1 MGVLNVTPDSFSDGG
16 RFASA
21 DPAIAHGGELVAHG
35 AAIVDVGGESTRP
48 RAEPVGADEEA
59 RRVVPVVAAL
69 HAAHPDVVVSI
80 DTTKASVAAAALDAG
95 ATVVNDVSA
104 GRFDA
109 DMLRV
114 VAGHDAGFVA
124 MHMQGT
130 PATMQDD
137 PRYDDVVR
145 DVGDVLLARLDAA
158 RAAGVRDD
166 ALFADPGIGFGKTI
180 DHNLTLLGA
189 LSQLSARVGVP
200 LVVGASRK
208 TFLGTLTGGAPVDDR
223 EAATLATSVWAFD
236 VGVRVVRVHDVAP
249 SVRAA
254 RLLDVMARATQDGI
268 AGIAA

>member
-1 MGVLNVTPDSFSDGG
+1 MGVLNATPDSFSDGS
-16 RFASA
+16 RFIPARV
-21 DPAIAHGGELVAHG
+21 AIAHGGELVAQG
-35 AAIVDVGGESTRP
+35 ATIVDVGGESTRP
-48 RAEPVGADEEA
+48 RAQPVAADEEL
-59 RRVVPVVAAL
+59 RRVVPVVAGL
-69 HAAHPDVVVSI
+69 HAAHPEVVLSV

-114 VAGHDAGFVA
+114 VADHDAGFVA

-137 PRYDDVVR
+137 PRYDDVER
-145 DVGDVLLARLDAA
+145 EVGDELLARLDAA

-166 ALFADPGIGFGKTI
+166 ALLADPGIGFGKTV
-180 DHNLTLLGA
+180 DHNLALLAA
-189 LSQLSARVGVP
+189 LPRLAARVGVP

-223 EAATLATSVWAFD
+223 EEATLAVNVWAFD
-236 VGVRVVRVHDVAP
+236 AGVRVVRVHDVAP
-249 SVRAA
+249 TVRAA
-254 RLLDVMARATQDGI
+254 RLLDVMSRATKDGI
-268 AGIAA
+268 AA